1 MVIVSRRMRPEGT
14 KSSTHEETL
23 RDRGPFLK
31 ERIIPRGKEERI
43 LNAEHLENILS
54 LRLSF

>member
-14 KSSTHEETL
+14 KSTGEETL
-23 RDRGPFLK
+23 RNRGPFLEEK
-31 ERIIPRGKEERI
+31 IIPRGKEERI